1 MPRRKTG
8 VDVSPHKRTGPP
20 AKLTAE
26 DMLIVT
32 RLSSQG
38 KSLRAIARI
47 LTTPERSVSFETV
60 GAWLRRAKQ
69 PVEELHMALA
79 AMRLGAVESWDLAIK
94 RGARDGR
101 HAPAKDLLIATG
113 TIRPDATD
121 RLIVVIGNG
130 VPDAATLP
138 ALPVR
143 TVPALPVRVEPPE
156 EPSGG

>member
-1 MPRRKTG
+1 MAHEQKRPGRPPR
-8 VDVSPHKRTGPP
+8 
-20 AKLTAE
+20 LTAE
-26 DMLIVT
+26 DMLIVS

-38 KSLRAIARI
+38 KSLRAIARLI
-47 LTTPERSVSFETV
+47 STPERKVCIETI

-79 AMRLGAVESWDLAIK
+79 AMRLGAVDAWDLAIQ

-121 RLIVVIGNG
+121 RLVVVIGNG
-130 VPDAATLP
+130 VADAATLP
-138 ALPVR
+138 ALPPRSV
-143 TVPALPVRVEPPE
+143 VALPVPS
-156 EPSGG
+156 EPSE